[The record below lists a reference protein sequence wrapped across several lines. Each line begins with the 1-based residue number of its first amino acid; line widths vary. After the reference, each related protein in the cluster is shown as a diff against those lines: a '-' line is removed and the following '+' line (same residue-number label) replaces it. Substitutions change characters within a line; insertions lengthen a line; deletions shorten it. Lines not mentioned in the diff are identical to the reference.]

1 MHLRTLMEEKGVCCL
16 GQLDGS
22 GSTRPLSDALVA
34 AVAEWIASQARREN
48 LLRPGG
54 FSRSSSEGERLWP
67 IVGRI

>member
-1 MHLRTLMEEKGVCCL
+1 MTS
-16 GQLDGS
+16 DS
-22 GSTRPLSDALVA
+22 STRPLSDALVA

-54 FSRSSSEGERLWP
+54 FWRSSSEGERLWP